1 MKHFSHG
8 NVKIPIIPAHAVP
21 VFSFFC
27 FYVHVALIKKERKKE
42 EATKYGDTIHKLIR
56 KISHFNFFDVTLRE
70 VSNVLVN

>member
-27 FYVHVALIKKERKKE
+27 FYVHVALIKKERKKKQQNM
-42 EATKYGDTIHKLIR
+42 ATQF
-56 KISHFNFFDVTLRE
+56 IS
-70 VSNVLVN
+70 